1 MGQAQAPDP
10 DPFSA
15 LGDSNRRAIVELLRE
30 VDRSVGELADHL
42 PISRP
47 AVSRHLRVLKN
58 AGLVHDTE
66 DGTRRLYSL
75 SDEGVQEVRAYLE
88 KVWGEAAT
96 RFKVAAE
103 NVRPRRR

>member
-1 MGQAQAPDP
+1 MGQARP

-15 LGDSNRRAIVELLRE
+15 LGDTNRRAIVELLRE
-30 VDRSVGELADHL
+30 GDRSVRELADRL

-47 AVSRHLRVLKN
+47 AVSRHLRVLKD
-58 AGLVHDTE
+58 AGLVNDTE